1 MCAGPEP
8 REQSARSGACTTIES
23 MTASTSTSAADSS
36 AAVLAA
42 WYHENGLDSAEADAA
57 LAAEYAAADAEL
69 AAR

>member
-1 MCAGPEP
+1 
-8 REQSARSGACTTIES
+8 